1 VARIAGHA
9 QGYDVGPTQSVE
21 AKTATSGDVREVVP
35 GVWRTD
41 QELAPGIL
49 LALHLLSDGRRG
61 VLIDTG
67 VAGSLPMLE
76 ALIEAAGIMPE
87 DVALVIN
94 THAHHDH
101 IGSNRRAL
109 ELTGA
114 LLAAPAGAVPWIEDH
129 ARHLREFT
137 SHHPDLLTPDEAEL
151 AELAATLDGATKVD
165 LTIGERFHIRL
176 GEDLELRTLELPGH
190 VDAEIGFYEPASRTL
205 VIADAV
211 PRIDWGL
218 FHGHGRPAVL
228 RATLRRLRALVA
240 GEGVERACLA
250 HYDVMTAAELLDA
263 IAAVE
268 VFVDEVDETI
278 RRTVREA
285 PADGIALGEVWEAV
299 CFAFEREREFRGL
312 AMVAAHLDEL
322 LDSAVVERI
331 GPDRYRWLAD

>member
-1 VARIAGHA
+1 
-9 QGYDVGPTQSVE
+9 
-21 AKTATSGDVREVVP
+21 
-35 GVWRTD
+35 
-41 QELAPGIL
+41 
-49 LALHLLSDGRRG
+49 
-61 VLIDTG
+61 
-67 VAGSLPMLE
+67 
-76 ALIEAAGIMPE
+76 
-87 DVALVIN
+87 
-94 THAHHDH
+94 
-101 IGSNRRAL
+101 
-109 ELTGA
+109 
-114 LLAAPAGAVPWIEDH
+114 
-129 ARHLREFT
+129 
-137 SHHPDLLTPDEAEL
+137 
-151 AELAATLDGATKVD
+151 
-165 LTIGERFHIRL
+165 
-176 GEDLELRTLELPGH
+176 